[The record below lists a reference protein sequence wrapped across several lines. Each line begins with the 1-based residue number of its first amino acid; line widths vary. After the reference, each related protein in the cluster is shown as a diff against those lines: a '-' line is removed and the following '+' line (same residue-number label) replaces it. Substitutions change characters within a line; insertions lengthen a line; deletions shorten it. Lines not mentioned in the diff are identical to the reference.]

1 MSLIQSSNPIYVS
14 SLDEY
19 QSIKSKYFR
28 RQFYRY
34 NCCKCGKEEIA
45 RKDAKSLLSFL
56 CKSCLR
62 SNVVNSEEYKQH
74 RIEKQVERYGSHEAY
89 TEKWKASV
97 ESSNLQKYGCKNVFQ
112 VKEIK
117 DKIKRTSL
125 EKYGTSNP
133 GASKEAREKQKQ
145 TMLERYGVEVFSQDK
160 ALYEKGKKTKQ
171 ERYGNKNF
179 NNREKSKQTC
189 LEKYGVDNS
198 FKCEAVRNKWQ
209 QNMLQKYGSTH
220 PYFGHSFY
228 KFDEN
233 IFDSSWELIFYCW
246 LQLENKTFN
255 YHSKRIPYFI
265 CGKKHFYEPDFEVN
279 ETLYEIKGP
288 QFFNEA
294 GHLINPWNGEVL
306 LEKEQCM
313 KDNNVVIVTDIKN
326 YRKVVLDYFG
336 KDFIDKCK
344 LVRHTNG

>member
-1 MSLIQSSNPIYVS
+1 MSLIRSSNPIYVS

-34 NCCKCGKEEIA
+34 NCCKCGKEETA
-45 RKDAKSLLSFL
+45 RKDSKSLLSFL

-62 SNVVNSEEYKQH
+62 SSVVNSEEYKQH
-74 RIEKQVERYGSHEAY
+74 KIEKQVERYGSQEAY
-89 TEKWKASV
+89 IEKWKASV
-97 ESSNLQKYGCKNVFQ
+97 ESSNLQKYGCRNVFQ
-112 VKEIK
+112 AKEIK
-117 DKIKRTSL
+117 DKIKMTSL
-125 EKYGTSNP
+125 EKYGTSAP

-160 ALYEKGKKTKQ
+160 ALFEKGKKTKQ
-171 ERYGNKNF
+171 ERYGDKNF

-198 FKCEAVRNKWQ
+198 FKLEAVRLKWQ

-228 KFDEN
+228 EFDGN

-265 CGKKHFYEPDFEVN
+265 SGKKHFYEPDFEVN

-306 LEKEQCM
+306 SEKEQCM
-313 KDNNVVIVTDIKN
+313 KDNNVVVITDIKN
-326 YRKVVLDYFG
+326 YKKVVLDYFG
-336 KDFIDKCK
+336 NDFINKCK
-344 LVRHTNG
+344 LVRH